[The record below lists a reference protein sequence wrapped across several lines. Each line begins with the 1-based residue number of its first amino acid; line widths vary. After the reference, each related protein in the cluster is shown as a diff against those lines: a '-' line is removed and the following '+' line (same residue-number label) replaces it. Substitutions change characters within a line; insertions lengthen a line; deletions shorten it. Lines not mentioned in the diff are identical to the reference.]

1 MNWSSHYDFLVLHML
16 GKEKSIREESFIGP
30 IKRYPYFQ
38 FHSSIKSHLK
48 LSFLNNFVHFS
59 CIFWLFMKEQ
69 LVIMI
74 VWVRWRMPEPF
85 RVPKKLFEHFEIAR
99 HTLWLFL
106 TFKMTILRNILGCFR
121 PKLPILT
128 MPNNIFGTLKD

>member
-1 MNWSSHYDFLVLHML
+1 MNWSSHYDFWVLHML
-16 GKEKSIREESFIGP
+16 GNEKSIRGESFVGP
-30 IKRYPYFQ
+30 IKRYPYFH
-38 FHSSIKSHLK
+38 FHSSIKSHSK

-74 VWVRWRMPEPF
+74 VWVRWRMPESF
-85 RVPKKLFEHFEIAR
+85 RVPKKLFAHFEIAC
-99 HTLWLFL
+99 HYTITIFNLWNDN
-106 TFKMTILRNILGCFR
+106 FKEHFS

-128 MPNNIFGTLKD
+128 MPNNIFGTFKD